1 MINSAYLAPGDV
13 LTGRYEIVRELGRG
27 GFSVVY
33 LARDR
38 DLDAPVAV
46 KLLVPPPA
54 GAQLARERMRREVQA
69 VRGLA
74 HANIV
79 GVHDFLE
86 EGTWS
91 FVVME
96 YVDGPDLA
104 ERVRARGP
112 VDPDTA
118 ARVGADVAGAL
129 AAAHRRGILHRDVKP
144 QNILLDPDG
153 RARLT
158 DFGAARL
165 EGQAT
170 VTRTGALVGT
180 LPYLAPEV
188 VAGARADARADVYG
202 LGVTLHFALAGRL
215 PDTPSPHLPPPPAAG
230 GYHPRAL
237 RPELPVWLDA
247 VVARATCADPARRY
261 HSATSLLEAL
271 NERDPDTELAALHRA
286 PALDFCLVCGSAAAA
301 GLATC
306 PDCRGAPAGPTDTLV
321 FVAPPGGFQERRA
334 AHRALQTLLAGVRR
348 APDLSGAAAGRRAL
362 ARVPSAT
369 ADVVA
374 EQLRLRGVP
383 VRTTPVGRAWAA
395 VPTTFYAL
403 AAGTLVAGVAAG
415 ATVLPTFLVT
425 APLVSGLLLLG
436 GHRAVQHPLLSPR
449 TRRSALPPELDRR
462 LSETLAN
469 LPHGTARGLLADL
482 ARIGEGV
489 YAGPGAGAVAD
500 ELPEL
505 LAHAA
510 DAARD
515 LAGIDETLAVLE
527 KRREAAGGAAAEA
540 AAPAGAAALGDGL
553 ATLERSRDRL
563 VQQLLEALT
572 VVGRLQSGRV
582 ESLEGAGGR
591 LGGVSRELAARS
603 EAEAAAR
610 REVEALLR

>member
-38 DLDAPVAV
+38 ELDSLVAV

-54 GAQLARERMRREVQA
+54 GAQVARERMRREVQV

-104 ERVRARGP
+104 VRVRDRGLLSA
-112 VDPDTA
+112 DEA
-118 ARVGADVAGAL
+118 ARLGTDVAGAL
-129 AAAHRRGILHRDVKP
+129 ATAHHRGILHRDVKP
-144 QNILLDPDG
+144 QNILLDATG

-202 LGVTLHFALAGRL
+202 LGLTLYYGVTGRL
-215 PDTPSPHLPPPPAAG
+215 PDAASPHLPPSPAEEG
-230 GYHPRAL
+230 HHPRA
-237 RPELPVWLDA
+237 RRTDLPVWLDA
-247 VVARATCADPARRY
+247 IVARATSSDPTRRY
-261 HSATSLLEAL
+261 HSATSLLDAL
-271 NERDPDTELAALHRA
+271 GERDPDRTLRALNRA
-286 PALDFCLVCGSAAAA
+286 PALDFCLRCGSAAAA

-306 PDCRGAPAGPTDTLV
+306 PDCRGTPVSATDTLV
-321 FVAPPGGFQERRA
+321 FVDPPA
-334 AHRALQTLLAGVRR
+334 AFIDRHAAQTALETLLTGVHR
-348 APDLSGAAAGRRAL
+348 APDLAGAAAGRRAL
-362 ARVPSAT
+362 VRVPAAT
-369 ADVVA
+369 ADAVV

-383 VRTTPVGRAWAA
+383 VRTASVGRAWSA
-395 VPTTFYAL
+395 VPSTFYL
-403 AAGTLVAGVAAG
+403 MAAGTLVAGVTAG
-415 ATVLPTFLVT
+415 AAALPMLLVT
-425 APLVSGLLLLG
+425 APIVSGMLLLG
-436 GHRAVQHPLLSPR
+436 GHRAVQNPLLAPR
-449 TRRSALPPELDRR
+449 TRRSALPPALDRR
-462 LSETLAN
+462 LSATLAE
-469 LPHGTARGLLADL
+469 LPHGSARSLLTDL
-482 ARIGEGV
+482 VRIGESV
-489 YAGPGAGAVAD
+489 YGGPDAAAVAD
-500 ELPEL
+500 DLVQL
-505 LAHAA
+505 LTHAG

-515 LAGIDETLAVLE
+515 LAGIDDTLAVLE
-527 KRREAAGGAAAEA
+527 KRET
-540 AAPAGAAALGDGL
+540 AGAQTAWMDGHAA
-553 ATLERSRDRL
+553 LERSRDRL

-572 VVGRLQSGRV
+572 VVGRLQGRTRG
-582 ESLEGAGGR
+582 SPDAAGAQ
-591 LGGVSRELAARS
+591 LAEVAHELSARS
-603 EAEAAAR
+603 EADAAAR
-610 REVEALLR
+610 KEVEALLA

>member
-54 GAQLARERMRREVQA
+54 GAQLARERMRREVQV

-104 ERVRARGP
+104 VRVRDRGP
-112 VDPDTA
+112 LGAEEA
-118 ARVGADVAGAL
+118 ARLGSDVGAAL
-129 AAAHRRGILHRDVKP
+129 AIAHRRGILHRDVKP
-144 QNILLDPDG
+144 QNILLEPDG

-180 LPYLAPEV
+180 LLYLAPEV

-202 LGVTLHFALAGRL
+202 LGLTLYYAVTGRL
-215 PDTPSPHLPPPPAAG
+215 PDAASPHLPPAPAVEG
-230 GYHPRAL
+230 HHPRAL
-237 RPELPVWLDA
+237 RIDLPVWLDA
-247 VVARATCADPARRY
+247 IVARATSSDPARRY
-261 HSATSLLEAL
+261 HSATSLLDAL
-271 NERDPDTELAALHRA
+271 SERDPDRALRALKRA
-286 PALDFCLVCGSAAAA
+286 PALDFCLRCGSAAAA

-306 PDCRGAPAGPTDTLV
+306 PDCRQAPVSGTDTLV
-321 FVAPPGGFQERRA
+321 FVDPPAEFLDRQA
-334 AHRALQTLLAGVRR
+334 THTALETLLTGLHR
-348 APDLSGAAAGRRAL
+348 APDLAGAAAGRRAL
-362 ARVPSAT
+362 VRVPSAT
-369 ADVVA
+369 AGAVV
-374 EQLRLRGVP
+374 EQLRIRGVP
-383 VRTTPVGRAWAA
+383 VRTAPVGRAWSA
-395 VPTTFYAL
+395 VPSTFYVM

-415 ATVLPTFLVT
+415 AAAMPMLLVT
-425 APLVSGLLLLG
+425 APVMSGMLLLG
-436 GHRAVQHPLLSPR
+436 GHRAVQNPLLASR
-449 TRRSALPPELDRR
+449 ARRSALPTALDRR
-462 LSETLAN
+462 LSATLAE
-469 LPHGTARGLLADL
+469 LPHGSARSLLNDL
-482 ARIGEGV
+482 VRIGESV
-489 YAGPGAGAVAD
+489 CAGPDSAAVAD
-500 ELPEL
+500 DLVQL
-505 LAHAA
+505 LSHAG

-515 LAGIDETLAVLE
+515 LAGIDDTLAVME
-527 KRREAAGGAAAEA
+527 KRREAAVGQTAWMDGHAA
-540 AAPAGAAALGDGL
+540 
-553 ATLERSRDRL
+553 LERSRDRL

-572 VVGRLQSGRV
+572 VVGRLQGRTQAA
-582 ESLEGAGGR
+582 GDTAGGQ
-591 LGGVSRELAARS
+591 LAEVARELAARS
-603 EAEAAAR
+603 DADAAAR
-610 REVEALLR
+610 KEVEALLA

>member
-54 GAQLARERMRREVQA
+54 GAQLARERMRREVQV

-104 ERVRARGP
+104 VRVRDRGP
-112 VDPDTA
+112 LSAEEA
-118 ARVGADVAGAL
+118 ARVGSDVGAAL
-129 AAAHRRGILHRDVKP
+129 AVAHRRGILHRDVKP
-144 QNILLDPDG
+144 QNILLEADG

-180 LPYLAPEV
+180 LLYLAPEV

-202 LGVTLHFALAGRL
+202 LGLTLYYAVTGRL
-215 PDTPSPHLPPPPAAG
+215 PDAASPHLPPSPAVEG
-230 GYHPRAL
+230 HHPRAL
-237 RPELPVWLDA
+237 RTELPVWLDA
-247 VVARATCADPARRY
+247 IVARATSSDPARRY
-261 HSATSLLEAL
+261 HSATSLLDAL
-271 NERDPDTELAALHRA
+271 SERDPDRGLQALRRA
-286 PALDFCLVCGSAAAA
+286 PALDFCLRCGSPAAA

-306 PDCRGAPAGPTDTLV
+306 PDCRATPASATDTLV
-321 FVAPPGGFQERRA
+321 FVDPPTAFVERHA
-334 AHRALQTLLAGVRR
+334 AHTALETLLTGMQR
-348 APDLSGAAAGRRAL
+348 APDLAGAAAGRRAL
-362 ARVPSAT
+362 VRVPAAT
-369 ADVVA
+369 ADAVV

-383 VRTTPVGRAWAA
+383 VRTAPAGRAWSA
-395 VPTTFYAL
+395 VPTTFYL
-403 AAGTLVAGVAAG
+403 MAAGTLVAGVAAG
-415 ATVLPTFLVT
+415 AAAMPML
-425 APLVSGLLLLG
+425 LVSAPVMSGMLLLG
-436 GHRAVQHPLLSPR
+436 GHRAVQNPLLAPR
-449 TRRSALPPELDRR
+449 ARRSSLPPALDRR
-462 LSETLAN
+462 LSATLAE
-469 LPHGTARGLLADL
+469 LPHGSARSLLTDL
-482 ARIGEGV
+482 VRIGESV
-489 YAGPGAGAVAD
+489 YTGPDAAVVAEELVQLLNHAG
-500 ELPEL
+500 
-505 LAHAA
+505 

-515 LAGIDETLAVLE
+515 LAGIDDTLAVME
-527 KRREAAGGAAAEA
+527 KRREAAGVQTAWMDGHAA
-540 AAPAGAAALGDGL
+540 
-553 ATLERSRDRL
+553 LERSRDRL

-572 VVGRLQSGRV
+572 VVGRLQGRTGG
-582 ESLEGAGGR
+582 SADAAGGQ
-591 LGGVSRELAARS
+591 LAEVARELSARS
-603 EAEAAAR
+603 EADAEAR
-610 REVEALLR
+610 KEVEALLA